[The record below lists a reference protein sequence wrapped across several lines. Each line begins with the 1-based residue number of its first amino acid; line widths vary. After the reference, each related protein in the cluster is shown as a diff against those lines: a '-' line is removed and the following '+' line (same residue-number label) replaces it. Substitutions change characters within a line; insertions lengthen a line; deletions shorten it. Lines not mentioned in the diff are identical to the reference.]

1 MTEEVGIV
9 FYGEIKKCDIAN
21 GIGVRVSLFVSGCT
35 HHCKGCFNPETWSFD
50 YGKPFTE
57 ETEEEIFRLL
67 NPPYISG
74 LTLLGGEPLE
84 HENQEAL
91 APFLKRVKDRF
102 PGKTIWCYTG
112 YLFEEDILNRML
124 AEWEC
129 TKDILNCLDVL
140 VDGPY
145 VEEEKE
151 IGLRFRG
158 SKNQRI
164 IDVKRSLKEGKT
176 KLWED

>member
-1 MTEEVGIV
+1 M

-57 ETEEEIFRLL
+57 ETEEEIFRLME
-67 NPPYISG
+67 PPYISG

-84 HENQEAL
+84 YENQQAL
-91 APFLKRVKDRF
+91 APFLKKVKDRF

-124 AEWEC
+124 VEWEC
-129 TKDILNCLDVL
+129 TKAILDCLDVL

-151 IGLRFRG
+151 LGLRFRG